1 MVTTKGDR
9 DPGDRLEHGTCD
21 QSYFIARSLIS
32 LPRAQEETTTL
43 EVLPETDGVGDTLG
57 KRDGA
62 DDEREASTTGI
73 VDEPVATIR
82 NR

>member
-1 MVTTKGDR
+1 M
-9 DPGDRLEHGTCD
+9 
-21 QSYFIARSLIS
+21 QIA